1 MTLIYFLFLVV
12 TGILLARFA
21 RYIGSDIF
29 KFSVILNFIKQ
40 ILHRFFHKEKNT

>member
-1 MTLIYFLFLVV
+1 MTIIYFLFLVV

-29 KFSVILNFIKQ
+29 KFSVILNFIRQ
-40 ILHRFFHKEKNT
+40 NLQRFFHNGKNT